1 MIDAKK
7 YALIDLHIH
16 LDGSLSLASARALAD
31 MQGIALPEDDEALSR
46 MLRVSDNCQS
56 LNEYLEKFALPLTLL
71 QTAEAIGEAT
81 FRLCR
86 ELAEQGLAYAEIRF
100 APQLHCEHCLTQDAV
115 VEAAIRGMKKS
126 GFYASLILCCMRG
139 GDNLQKN
146 LLTVEVA
153 SRFLGKGVCAID
165 LAGAEALYSTDSF
178 AEVFEY
184 ARSLSVPFTVHAGE
198 ADGPESVYAALSFGA
213 KRIGHGVRSVE
224 DGALLSRLAES
235 GVVLELC
242 PTSNLNTR
250 VLDDLKDYPIRR
262 FLDAGVM
269 ITINTDNISVSATSL
284 ANEYQKLADALE
296 LTEAELKKIALCSI
310 SATFLD
316 SKGREKIFDMVDI
329 F

>member
-1 MIDAKK
+1 MVDAKK

-31 MQGIALPEDDEALSR
+31 MQGIALPEDDETLLR

-71 QTAEAIGEAT
+71 QTSEAISEAVL
-81 FRLCR
+81 RLCR

-100 APQLHCEHCLTQDAV
+100 APQLHCERGLTQDAV

-184 ARSLSVPFTVHAGE
+184 ARSLSIPFTVHAGE

-213 KRIGHGVRSVE
+213 RRIGHGVRSVE
-224 DGALLSRLAES
+224 DGALLKRLAES

>member
-1 MIDAKK
+1 MVDAKK

-31 MQGIALPEDDEALSR
+31 MQGIALPEDDETLLR

-71 QTAEAIGEAT
+71 QTSEAISEAVL
-81 FRLCR
+81 RLCR

-100 APQLHCEHCLTQDAV
+100 APQLHCERGLTQDAV

-184 ARSLSVPFTVHAGE
+184 ARSLSIPFTVHAGE

-213 KRIGHGVRSVE
+213 RRIGHGVRSAE
-224 DGALLSRLAES
+224 DGALLKRLAES

-250 VLDDLKDYPIRR
+250 VFERIEDYPLRKL
-262 FLDAGVM
+262 LDAGVRV
-269 ITINTDNISVSATSL
+269 TLNTDNTSVSNTTL
-284 ANEYQKLADALE
+284 AREYQLIADTFS
-296 LTEAELKKIALCSI
+296 LTEGEIRQLAISSLKA
-310 SATFLD
+310 AFLD
-316 SKGREKIFDMVDI
+316 DAEKERLLRKLEI
-329 F
+329 

>member
-1 MIDAKK
+1 MVDAKK

-100 APQLHCEHCLTQDAV
+100 APQLHCERSLTQDAV

-146 LLTVEVA
+146 LLTVEAA
-153 SRFLGKGVCAID
+153 SRFLGKGVCAVD

-198 ADGPESVYAALSFGA
+198 ADGPESVYSALSFGA
-213 KRIGHGVRSVE
+213 KRIGHGVRSAE

-235 GVVLELC
+235 GVTLELC

-250 VLDDLKDYPIRR
+250 VFERIEDYPLRKL
-262 FLDAGVM
+262 LDAGVRV
-269 ITINTDNISVSATSL
+269 TLNTDNTSVSNTTL
-284 ANEYQKLADALE
+284 AREYQLIADTFS
-296 LTEAELKKIALCSI
+296 LTEGEIRQFAISSLKA
-310 SATFLD
+310 AFLD
-316 SKGREKIFDMVDI
+316 DAEKERLLRKLEI
-329 F
+329 